1 MTPASGPPGA
11 AAIAFRIAVLIAVV
25 LLGTWAAHEI
35 RDAMNLHIM
44 PSNEQQVHRAVMLAI
59 VAYVGLLALPFVP
72 GAEIGIALLTAFG
85 AAIGPLVYGATV
97 VAMLLAYTV
106 GRCVPITA
114 LGRLLSLLR
123 LHRAA
128 DLVARAAPLGQEARI
143 ALLLDRAPPGLL
155 TLALRRRY
163 LALALAV
170 NVPGNSII
178 GGGGGIMLLAG
189 MSGLFA
195 PVPTA
200 LAVILAVSPVPLA
213 VALFGA

>member
-1 MTPASGPPGA
+1 MMTESDERRSSPPPPVPPEA
-11 AAIAFRIAVLIAVV
+11 NVP
-25 LLGTWAAHEI
+25 H
-35 RDAMNLHIM
+35 
-44 PSNEQQVHRAVMLAI
+44 
-59 VAYVGLLALPFVP
+59 VGLRSRDD
-72 GAEIGIALLTAFG
+72 I
-85 AAIGPLVYGATV
+85 
-97 VAMLLAYTV
+97 
-106 GRCVPITA
+106 
-114 LGRLLSLLR
+114 
-123 LHRAA
+123 
-128 DLVARAAPLGQEARI
+128 EARI

-155 TLALRRRY
+155 NLALRRRY